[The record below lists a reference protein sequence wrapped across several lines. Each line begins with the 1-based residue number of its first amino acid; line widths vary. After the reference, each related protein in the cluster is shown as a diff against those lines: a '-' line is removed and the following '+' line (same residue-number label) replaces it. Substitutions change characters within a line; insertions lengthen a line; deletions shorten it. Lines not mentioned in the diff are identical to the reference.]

1 MRKHVLIFFSFLLLS
16 VISFAQSSISDVL
29 ATIDTS
35 KIQVGEQTD
44 IYLEAT
50 FLSGSDI
57 IFPALKDTLYGGIEI
72 VDIKEIDTAYE
83 ADVKYKKLSQRLTI
97 TAWDSG
103 FYPIPPF
110 EFIINGETFKTK
122 ALMLEVSNV
131 TIEAEADIK
140 DIKSINETA
149 FSFKE
154 FFKIYWPYF
163 VGGLVLI
170 GLIVF
175 LIYYF
180 KNKPKV
186 EKIKEIIKPSIP
198 PHITAIEALKQL
210 EVKKLWQQDKTKE
223 YYSELTHILRQYL
236 EHRFEIHALEQT
248 SDEIITALRYT
259 EIDEAEKRRLI
270 KVLMIA
276 DMVKFAKEK
285 PVASEN
291 EMVIKEAQIIIENTK
306 LIEAEP
312 KKEEEDK
319 S

>member
-16 VISFAQSSISDVL
+16 VISFAQSSINDVL

-35 KIQVGEQTD
+35 KIKVGEQAE

-83 ADVKYKKLSQRLTI
+83 ADVKYKKLSQKLII

-110 EFIINGETFKTK
+110 EFVINGETFKTK

-140 DIKSINETA
+140 DIKDINETP

-163 VGGLVLI
+163 VGGLLLI

-175 LIYYF
+175 LIYYL

-210 EVKKLWQQDKTKE
+210 EVKKLWQQEKTKE

-259 EIDEAEKRRLI
+259 EIDDAEKRRLI
-270 KVLMIA
+270 KILMIA

-306 LIEAEP
+306 MIEAEP
-312 KKEEEDK
+312 KKVEEAK

>member
-1 MRKHVLIFFSFLLLS
+1 MRKQVFIFFSFMMLS
-16 VISFAQSSISDVL
+16 IISFAQSSVNDVL

-35 KIQVGEQTD
+35 KIKVGEQTD

-50 FLSGSDI
+50 FLAGSDI
-57 IFPALKDTLYGGIEI
+57 VFPTLKDTLYGGIEI
-72 VDIKEIDTAYE
+72 VEIKEIDTAYE

-103 FYPIPPF
+103 YYPIPPF
-110 EFIINGETFKTK
+110 EFVINGESFKTK

-131 TIEAEADIK
+131 SIEAEADIK
-140 DIKSINETA
+140 DIKNISETP

-163 VGGLVLI
+163 LGGFLLI
-170 GLIVF
+170 GLIIL

-198 PHITAIEALKQL
+198 PHISALEALKQL
-210 EVKKLWQQDKTKE
+210 ESKKLWQQDKIKE
-223 YYSELTHILRQYL
+223 YYSELTHILREYL
-236 EHRFEIHALEQT
+236 EQRFEIHALEQT
-248 SDEIITALRYT
+248 SDEIITSLRFT
-259 EIDEAEKRRLI
+259 DINETEKRRLI
-270 KVLMIA
+270 KILMIA

-285 PVASEN
+285 PLASEN
-291 EMVIKEAQIIIENTK
+291 EMVIKEANAIIENTK
-306 LIEAEP
+306 LIEPESN
-312 KKEEEDK
+312 KEEEAK

>member
-1 MRKHVLIFFSFLLLS
+1 MKRHIFILFSILFLS
-16 VISFAQSSISDVL
+16 AFGFAQSNVSDVL

-35 KIQVGEQTD
+35 KIKVGEQTE

-50 FLSGSDI
+50 FQSGSDI
-57 IFPALKDTLYGGIEI
+57 IFPPFKDTLFGGIDILE
-72 VDIKEIDTAYE
+72 IKEIDTAYE
-83 ADVKYKKLSQRLTI
+83 ADVKYKRLSQRITI

-122 ALMLEVSNV
+122 ALLLEVTDV
-131 TIEAEADIK
+131 MIEAEADIK
-140 DIKSINETA
+140 DIKDINETG

-163 VGGLVLI
+163 VAGLLLI
-170 GLIVF
+170 GGIIF
-175 LIYYF
+175 LIYYL
-180 KNKPKV
+180 KNKPKI

-210 EVKKLWQQDKTKE
+210 EVKKLWQQEKTKE

-248 SDEIITALRYT
+248 SDEIISALRYT

-291 EMVIKEAQIIIENTK
+291 EMVIKEANLIVENTK
-306 LIEAEP
+306 LIEVEP
-312 KKEEEDK
+312 KKDEEAK

>member
-1 MRKHVLIFFSFLLLS
+1 MRKQVFIFFSFMMLS
-16 VISFAQSSISDVL
+16 IISFAQSSVNDVL

-35 KIQVGEQTD
+35 KIKVGEQTD

-50 FLSGSDI
+50 FIAGSDI
-57 IFPALKDTLYGGIEI
+57 VFPTLKDTLYGGIEI
-72 VDIKEIDTAYE
+72 VEIKEIDTAYE

-103 FYPIPPF
+103 YYPIPPF
-110 EFIINGETFKTK
+110 EFVINGESFKTK

-131 TIEAEADIK
+131 SIEAEADIK
-140 DIKSINETA
+140 DIKNISETP

-163 VGGLVLI
+163 LGGFLLI
-170 GLIVF
+170 GLIIL

-198 PHITAIEALKQL
+198 PHISALEALKQL
-210 EVKKLWQQDKTKE
+210 ESKKLWQQDKIKE
-223 YYSELTHILRQYL
+223 YYSELTHILREYL
-236 EHRFEIHALEQT
+236 EQRFEIHALEQT
-248 SDEIITALRYT
+248 SDEIITSLRFT
-259 EIDEAEKRRLI
+259 DINEAEKRRLI
-270 KVLMIA
+270 KILMIA

-285 PVASEN
+285 PLASEN
-291 EMVIKEAQIIIENTK
+291 EMVIKEANAIIENTK
-306 LIEAEP
+306 LIEPESN
-312 KKEEEDK
+312 KEEEAK

>member
-1 MRKHVLIFFSFLLLS
+1 MRKQIFIFFSFMMLS
-16 VISFAQSSISDVL
+16 IIGFAQSSVNDVL

-35 KIQVGEQTD
+35 KIKVGEQTD

-50 FLSGSDI
+50 FLTGSDI
-57 IFPALKDTLYGGIEI
+57 VFPTLKDTLYGGIEI
-72 VDIKEIDTAYE
+72 VEIKEIDTAYE

-103 FYPIPPF
+103 YYPIPPF
-110 EFIINGETFKTK
+110 EFVINGEHFKTK

-140 DIKSINETA
+140 DIKNINETP

-163 VGGLVLI
+163 LGGLLLI
-170 GLIVF
+170 GLILI

-186 EKIKEIIKPSIP
+186 EIIKEIIKPSIP
-198 PHITAIEALKQL
+198 PHISALEALKQL
-210 EVKKLWQQDKTKE
+210 ESKKLWQQDKTKE
-223 YYSELTHILRQYL
+223 YYSELTHILREYL
-236 EHRFEIHALEQT
+236 EQRFEIHALEQT
-248 SDEIITALRYT
+248 SDEIITALRFT
-259 EIDEAEKRRLI
+259 DINEAEKRRLI
-270 KVLMIA
+270 KILMIA

-285 PVASEN
+285 PLASEN
-291 EMVIKEAQIIIENTK
+291 EMVIKEANAIIENTK
-306 LIEAEP
+306 LIEPESN
-312 KKEEEDK
+312 KEEEAK